1 MMEFDSPEE
10 IVRAYFAWA
19 DSIGA
24 PALNPVAQEGRIY
37 AAECSGCHHQVRH
50 SKGKGLKVRT
60 EVCGRCG
67 RPWPYEDRYVL
78 RGNLQI
84 STRPG
89 STEHRLSPWCDIG
102 PVLMRLYDHRE
113 HRWAIRVFCARA
125 LGNLSLREVARDAAE
140 KYPRAPFLWTKDR
153 VAVLHERGRSL
164 CADRFAQRKWLGA
177 EWRLV
182 S

>member
-1 MMEFDSPEE
+1 MVFDSPEE

-102 PVLMRLYDHRE
+102 PVLMRLYEHPDHE
-113 HRWAIRVFCARA
+113 WPTRVFCARA
-125 LGNLSLREVARDAAE
+125 IGNMTLREFSEDAS
-140 KYPRAPFLWTKDR
+140 KVYTRAPFKWTKDR
-153 VAVLHERGRSL
+153 VALLHELGRAVCSREFTRRGWMT
-164 CADRFAQRKWLGA
+164 AA
-177 EWRLV
+177 
-182 S
+182 